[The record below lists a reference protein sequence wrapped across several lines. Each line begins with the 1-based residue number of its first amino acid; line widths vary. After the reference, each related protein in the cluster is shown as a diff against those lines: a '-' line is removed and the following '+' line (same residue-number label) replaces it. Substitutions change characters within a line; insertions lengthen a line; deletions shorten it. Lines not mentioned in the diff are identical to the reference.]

1 MDSRITRRELV
12 FGSLAA
18 FPLALRARAAARVSK
33 MQYGFTTYMW
43 GKDWDI
49 PAIIAN
55 CTRAKAYGVEIRTSM
70 RFPHGIELDLSS
82 AGRTE
87 ANKKFADSP
96 VKLVGLACSERFDHT
111 DPAKLKAAIEAAK
124 GYMKLSHDVGGEG
137 VRVFANDFHPGVP
150 EEQTIAQ
157 VAKSLNE
164 VGKYAAGVGQ
174 IVRLENHG
182 SMGRFT
188 TLRKIMNQVTEKSVR
203 IKLNCDDK
211 DDAGGKFA
219 ANFKLIQNYLDNT
232 LHMHDLINDTTFP
245 YQLQCDLLLDM
256 GWRGWWLVEM
266 STNVPDKVQ
275 ALVDLRIAWERMV
288 AKSLSRHT

>member
-18 FPLALRARAAARVSK
+18 LPLALRAKAAARVSK

-43 GKDWDI
+43 GKDWDT
-49 PAIIAN
+49 PTIIAN
-55 CTRAKAYGVEIRTSM
+55 CTRAKAYGAEIRTSM
-70 RFPHGIELDLSS
+70 KFPHGIELDLSS
-82 AGRTE
+82 AGRAE
-87 ANKKFADSP
+87 AKKKFADSP
-96 VKLVGLACSERFDHT
+96 VKLVGLACSEKFDHT

-137 VRVFANDFHPGVP
+137 VRVFANDFHQGVP

-182 SMGRFT
+182 SMGRFA
-188 TLRKIMNQVTEKSVR
+188 TLRKIMDQVTEKNVQ
-203 IKLNCDDK
+203 IKLNCDAK
-211 DDAGGKFA
+211 DDEGGKFA

-232 LHMHDLINDTTFP
+232 LHMHDLINDTKFP

-256 GWRGWWLVEM
+256 GWKGWWLVEM
-266 STNVPDKVQ
+266 SSNVPDKVQ
-275 ALVDLRIAWERMV
+275 ALIDLRVAWERMV
-288 AKSLSRHT
+288 AKSLNRVA